1 MNHSTQATL
10 KNKGKI
16 LSITRSP
23 SRLSSN
29 RMKKRALREREK
41 IPSKL
46 RLQLADN
53 MKSKTRSYSTKVE
66 IFSSTLLPR
75 PDKKS
80 KQKQGKLDSPKRLN
94 KNNDRI

>member
-10 KNKGKI
+10 KTKGKI
-16 LSITRSP
+16 LSITLSP